1 MINIELALEL
11 AKKYDF
17 EVNKVEAGKGGMFYI
32 NEDHQKIKIRDLS
45 SDDEFDIGS
54 YLSLVTNDIAARI

>member
-32 NEDHQKIKIRDLS
+32 NEDHQK
-45 SDDEFDIGS
+45 
-54 YLSLVTNDIAARI
+54 